1 MDDCDIDL
9 AVEATWASRV
19 IYSGQ
24 VCNCAERV
32 YVQNSIAD
40 EFIDKL
46 VKKMASTKVG
56 MPETE
61 GADMCGLINPTQL
74 EKVAG
79 MVERAKQS
87 GAEVCTGGS
96 INQSLPG
103 YHYEPTV
110 IVNAKQSDEIVQKE
124 VFGPVLPVL
133 QFHDLDEAFA
143 LANDSEYGLTS
154 SIFTQNAATVH
165 RAMKEF
171 KFGETYINRNHF
183 EAIQGFHAG
192 LRKSGIGGT
201 DGKHGLY
208 EYLGTRAIYWK
219 N

>member
-61 GADMCGLINPTQL
+61 GADMCGLINPAQL

-96 INQSLPG
+96 INQSKPIILSQQ
-103 YHYEPTV
+103 Y
-110 IVNAKQSDEIVQKE
+110 
-124 VFGPVLPVL
+124 
-133 QFHDLDEAFA
+133 
-143 LANDSEYGLTS
+143 
-154 SIFTQNAATVH
+154 
-165 RAMKEF
+165 
-171 KFGETYINRNHF
+171 
-183 EAIQGFHAG
+183 
-192 LRKSGIGGT
+192 LRM
-201 DGKHGLY
+201 
-208 EYLGTRAIYWK
+208 
-219 N
+219 